1 MANSVAKSIV
11 IGDGG
16 VDGGQSTVAHLQEN
30 LPRPVAKLQ
39 SVDSRGRFAGFLHA
53 EISPDR
59 RPSRS
64 TLTSNSRSALIQ
76 ASLLDVS
83 NIQIRGATG
92 DDRVAEGRRVGEH
105 ILTPAEIQALTA

>member
-16 VDGGQSTVAHLQEN
+16 VDGGQSTVAHLEEN

-59 RPSRS
+59 RPTRS
-64 TLTSNSRSALIQ
+64 TLTSNSRSALIRS
-76 ASLLDVS
+76 SLLDVS
-83 NIQIRGATG
+83 KCVQRPDAPRSATPGWLKG
-92 DDRVAEGRRVGEH
+92 DGSGR
-105 ILTPAEIQALTA
+105 AY

>member
-1 MANSVAKSIV
+1 MFAKAGVPVHEIANSVAKSIV

-16 VDGGQSTVAHLQEN
+16 VDGGQSTVAHLPEN

-59 RPSRS
+59 RPSRPA
-64 TLTSNSRSALIQ
+64 LTSNSRSALIRSSPD
-76 ASLLDVS
+76 APRPATPGWLKGDGSGRAYLDP
-83 NIQIRGATG
+83 G
-92 DDRVAEGRRVGEH
+92 
-105 ILTPAEIQALTA
+105 